1 VGLTRLT
8 EGEDGWLGTF
18 EAMAGPCEVH
28 VAIDDRASAARVLD
42 LVASEAWRIEEKYSR
57 YRNDNIVHKI
67 NSSAGSRVRVDE
79 ETGRLLDYAA
89 SLHNLSDGR
98 FDITS
103 GVLRTAWIFDGSD
116 RLPSAAQVD
125 AALARVGW
133 HRVQWNRPFIRLE
146 AGMQIDFGGIG
157 KEYAVDRAAAL
168 VAPHTQACLINFG
181 GDLRALG
188 PHRDGRPWQIGI
200 EAVASP
206 RAATRVIEVLQGGIA
221 TSGDTRRYLLKDG
234 QRYGHILD
242 PRTGWPVHGA
252 PRSVTVVA
260 ATCTDAGML
269 ATLAM
274 LNGSRAEAFLKEQGS
289 QYWCTS

>member
-274 LNGSRAEAFLKEQGS
+274 LNGSRAEAFL
-289 QYWCTS
+289 